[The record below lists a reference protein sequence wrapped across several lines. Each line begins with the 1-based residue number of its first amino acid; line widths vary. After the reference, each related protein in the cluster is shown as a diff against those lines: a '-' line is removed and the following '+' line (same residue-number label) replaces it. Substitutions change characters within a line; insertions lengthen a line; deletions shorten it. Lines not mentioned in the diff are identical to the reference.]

1 MVAAGAAMIQL
12 AKSAPDPIQAS
23 ENSSGAKTCADL
35 TFRWQQHCVQVM
47 PERRARLHNSS
58 SALAAVSHR
67 SANRDIMTTRS
78 KRVRLTDFT
87 GHDIF
92 RAASSPGRACWGY
105 GYAGAPL
112 ALPQQ
117 AAIATMVALHLPAD
131 MMATIANHPTAG
143 CSMTNRTL
151 ANGRAY
157 QLCRLLVR
165 FTLDPNG

>member
-1 MVAAGAAMIQL
+1 MIQL
-12 AKSAPDPIQAS
+12 AKAAPDAIQVS
-23 ENSSGAKTCADL
+23 ENGSGANTCADL
-35 TFRWQQHCVQVM
+35 TLRCPQQHCVQIM

-92 RAASSPGRACWGY
+92 RAASSPGWACWGY

-117 AAIATMVALHLPAD
+117 AAIATMVALHMPAD

-165 FTLDPNG
+165 FTLDPSG